1 MSNVNLRSKNLYKIF
16 LIIIKYIPT
25 ILAVLKIIGLVC
37 SYCKINLFILTCV
50 GGTSFIMLCLLYT
63 LSFLFQFCGT
73 HRLSLNYVT
82 CIHLITLVD
91 YYIGIPLEVSSMFY
105 MYAIITGI
113 FITSWIYVWYTHR
126 HNTRIDHIKRL
137 CDSYC

>member
-25 ILAVLKIIGLVC
+25 VLAIFKIIGLVC
-37 SYCKINLFILTCV
+37 SYYKINLFILTCV

-73 HRLSLNYVT
+73 HRLSLNYVS
-82 CIHLITLVD
+82 LIYGLTLID
-91 YYIGIPLEVSSMFY
+91 YYIGIPLKVSSMFY

-126 HNTRIDHIKRL
+126 HNTRIDYIKQL